1 MVENLD
7 DRTDRLLYTLHRGL
21 VELRLLALA
30 RGDRQSAELADALE
44 NLPEMLRAGDVGV
57 LEEAARE
64 LARYSRRHHSHFDY
78 ESYLGEGHPGPQSP
92 SPREVVT
99 CDPTTRA

>member
-1 MVENLD
+1 MVKNPA

-30 RGDRQSAELADALE
+30 RGDQQSADLADALE
-44 NLPEMLRAGDVGV
+44 DLPEMLRAGDPCV
-57 LEEAARE
+57 LESAARE
-64 LARYSRRHHSHFDY
+64 LARYSLRYHSNFDY
-78 ESYLGEGHPGPQSP
+78 ESYLNEGHPGSPSP